1 MAHPLPPHGDM
12 VDAIVATYR
21 RASFA
26 QLHDGENWY
35 AVARNIVYT
44 IAAET
49 TTDPG
54 RIACA
59 LAALSPRN
67 PWAWSVAD
75 VYAFASSAALGGE
88 MPTATTYGANRRTA
102 WRALTSDGVPWTDA
116 ALKVRAFVGAIMG
129 NEWSVVVD
137 VWAVR
142 VVTGGELSE
151 AKSTGLYRRIAHAYT
166 EAANILGVTPCTVQ
180 AVTWLVAQS
189 EGLGSGRRSRHDQTC
204 KRGTHAFVRRLLDV
218 T

>member
-1 MAHPLPPHGDM
+1 MTHPLPTHGDM

-21 RASFA
+21 RATAA
-26 QLHDGENWY
+26 QLYDGMHWY
-35 AVARNIVYT
+35 GVARNIVDA

-54 RIACA
+54 RVACA

-88 MPTATTYGANRRTA
+88 MPTATTYGANCRTA
-102 WRALTSDGVPWTDA
+102 WRALTMDGIPWADA

-137 VWAVR
+137 VWAIR
-142 VVTGGELSE
+142 VATKGDRSE
-151 AKSTGLYRRIAHAYT
+151 AKTTGVYRRVAHAYT
-166 EAANILGVTPCTVQ
+166 EAAGRLGVTPCTAQ

-204 KRGTHAFVRRLLDV
+204 KRGTHPFVRDLLA
-218 T
+218 